1 MPDTPRPAS
10 KMTIFGACD
19 AYCKV
24 NIIRTA
30 TRLSTATPFSTTG
43 SKRHW
48 LMALV
53 AESSNTEPGVDSM
66 ISMLW
71 TLPSRETVKLT
82 STQPLVFLRSADRG
96 YLGAT

>member
-1 MPDTPRPAS
+1 MMETPQPAP
-10 KMTIFGACD
+10 KMTIFGVRD
-19 AYCKV
+19 AYCRL

-30 TRLSTATPFSTTG
+30 TRLSTVTPFSTTG

-48 LMALV
+48 LTAWM
-53 AESSNTEPGVDSM
+53 AESSNTAPGLDSM

-71 TLPSRETVKLT
+71 TLPSRETVKPT
-82 STQPLVFLRSADRG
+82 STQPLVLLRWADRG